1 MENISYQNS
10 KNSDLISD
18 LPVDKNEPT
27 PSEIQIIDTIFKKHK
42 KTMNSIFLEAK
53 ESLIVG
59 ILFVIF
65 SIPVVDSV
73 IKRFIPSANN
83 SSYILLLIKI
93 LLVMLLFWVLKHF
106 YLSRKN

>member
-1 MENISYQNS
+1 MENRSNQNS

-73 IKRFIPSANN
+73 IKRFIPSSNN

-93 LLVMLLFWVLKHF
+93 FVR
-106 YLSRKN
+106 S

>member
-1 MENISYQNS
+1 M
-10 KNSDLISD
+10 ISD

>member
-10 KNSDLISD
+10 KNSDLISE

-27 PSEIQIIDTIFKKHK
+27 KNEIQIIDTIYKKHK
-42 KTMNSIFLEAK
+42 KTVNSVFIEAK
-53 ESLIVG
+53 ESIIVG

-65 SIPVVDSV
+65 SIPTIDSF
-73 IKRFIPSANN
+73 IKRIIPAANT

-93 LLVMLLFWVLKHF
+93 LLVMILFWIIKHF
-106 YLSRKN
+106 YLSRKT

>member
-27 PSEIQIIDTIFKKHK
+27 NTEIQIVDTIFKKHK
-42 KTMNSIFLEAK
+42 KTINSLFSEAK
-53 ESLIVG
+53 ESIIVG

-65 SIPVVDSV
+65 SIPAIDSF
-73 IKRFIPSANN
+73 ITRIIPSANN

-93 LLVMLLFWVLKHF
+93 LFIMLSFWVLKHF
-106 YLSRKN
+106 YLSRKS

>member
-1 MENISYQNS
+1 
-10 KNSDLISD
+10 
-18 LPVDKNEPT
+18 
-27 PSEIQIIDTIFKKHK
+27 
-42 KTMNSIFLEAK
+42 MNSIFLEAK